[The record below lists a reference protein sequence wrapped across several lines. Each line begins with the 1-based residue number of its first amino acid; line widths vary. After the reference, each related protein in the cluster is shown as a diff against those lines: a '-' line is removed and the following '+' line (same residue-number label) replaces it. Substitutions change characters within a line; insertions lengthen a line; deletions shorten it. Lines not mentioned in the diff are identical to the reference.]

1 MPDLALI
8 RLNLAKVLL
17 ESVIARMASIPR
29 ARFPDAFRQARGGGL
44 ATAFA
49 PLMISLDDGVTREAL
64 IAHAERV
71 YQARSLSIELH
82 QERLLQ
88 PQARFPLSEYGIT
101 VSR

>member
-1 MPDLALI
+1 MTHATSLHAWRAYPTLAFQI
-8 RLNLAKVLL
+8 CV
-17 ESVIARMASIPR
+17 
-29 ARFPDAFRQARGGGL
+29 FQAREGGL

-64 IAHAERV
+64 IAHAGRV

-88 PQARFPLSEYGIT
+88 PQARFPLSEHGIT

>member
-1 MPDLALI
+1 
-8 RLNLAKVLL
+8 
-17 ESVIARMASIPR
+17 MASIPR

-64 IAHAERV
+64 IAHAVAERV

-88 PQARFPLSEYGIT
+88 PQARFPLSEYGTT

>member
-1 MPDLALI
+1 
-8 RLNLAKVLL
+8 
-17 ESVIARMASIPR
+17 MASIPR
-29 ARFPDAFRQARGGGL
+29 ARFPDAFRQARGRGL

-64 IAHAERV
+64 IAHAGRV
-71 YQARSLSIELH
+71 YQARSLSIELIH